1 MSDQERDQLKHWL
14 IKASVTIGVTML
26 LQFSGLIWSAAKLD
40 SKVSDLSAEVSIIRP
55 RVDELW
61 YRYGSQEGRK

>member
-1 MSDQERDQLKHWL
+1 MSDQEREQLKHWL
-14 IKASVTIGVTML
+14 VKASVTIGVTML

-40 SKVSDLSAEVSIIRP
+40 SKVSDLSAEVQIIRP

-61 YRYGSQEGRK
+61 YKYGSQEVRK